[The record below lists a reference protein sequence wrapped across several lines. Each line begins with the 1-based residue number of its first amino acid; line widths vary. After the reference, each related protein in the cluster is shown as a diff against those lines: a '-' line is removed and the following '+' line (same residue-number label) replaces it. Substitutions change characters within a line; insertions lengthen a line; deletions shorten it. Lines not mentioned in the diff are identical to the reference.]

1 MDETEASHTPAP
13 PRRDIAPTVVFDTK
27 GRLLL
32 QLRDD
37 KPGIL
42 FPGMIG
48 LFGGH
53 REGDET
59 FLECA
64 IRELEEELSY
74 HIPPERFEH
83 IATREGRDSEIAGG
97 VVCAEIFIVRDVP
110 VEKLTITEGSLLI
123 VEVSEF
129 DKIEHRLTPSARFAL
144 ERALPDRGPRATS

>member
-1 MDETEASHTPAP
+1 VEEPEVTPAP
-13 PRRDIAPTVVFDTK
+13 AIPRRDIAPTVIFDAK

-74 HIPPERFEH
+74 YIPPERFEH
-83 IATREGRDSEIAGG
+83 IATRKGNDSEVSGG
-97 VVCAEIFIVRDVP
+97 IVCAEIFIVRDVP
-110 VEKLTITEGSLLI
+110 VEELTITEGSLLI
-123 VEVSEF
+123 VDVTEL

-144 ERALPDRGPRATS
+144 ERALADRAA